1 MRNRFNKND
10 KFEYYPAINKYTE
23 ITIKVGKKPG
33 TECQLPGLPSLGYR
47 LSIGQGLTIL
57 AKLNDESNMA
67 MRKTTE
73 KEGDFLLNLIVNW
86 IKIVGK

>member
-33 TECQLPGLPSLGYR
+33 TENPVPGAAFTKVQTKYRAGINYAVKIEKSLKYG
-47 LSIGQGLTIL
+47 
-57 AKLNDESNMA
+57 K
-67 MRKTTE
+67 E
-73 KEGDFLLNLIVNW
+73 KNNRNGR
-86 IKIVGK
+86 

>member
-1 MRNRFNKND
+1 MARRDIIPLKRYSGII
-10 KFEYYPAINKYTE
+10 EL
-23 ITIKVGKKPG
+23 KVKKPG